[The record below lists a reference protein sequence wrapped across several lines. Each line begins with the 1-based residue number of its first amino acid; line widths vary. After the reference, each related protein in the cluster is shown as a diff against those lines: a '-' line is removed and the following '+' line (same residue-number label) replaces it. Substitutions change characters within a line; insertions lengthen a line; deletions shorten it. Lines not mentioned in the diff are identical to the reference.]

1 VAKKQSEP
9 ASKKCPVSKGDF
21 NEHAAPVA
29 VRIGDQSLIA
39 VPKEFSTGSLG
50 WYGQGKIVMD
60 INGVAVQVQVGVNLT
75 IVGSKEAK

>member
-1 VAKKQSEP
+1 VAKKQTAE
-9 ASKKCPVSKGDF
+9 SKKCPVSKSVF
-21 NEHAAPVA
+21 VEHAAPIA

-75 IVGSKEAK
+75 VVGSKEAK